1 MINLP
6 PFISKRLSVKILLA
20 LTVGVA
26 IVMGVIICLGVTSQ
40 RRQIRERMTTSAQE
54 LQFLAYAGIKHP
66 MSVGDSASVEKQ
78 LLDVKEHLHDAE
90 IVICDF
96 NQRIV
101 FATHAER
108 INATVSGFI
117 HNPAAITALGVL
129 LEGGASPGEKY
140 FEEKVG
146 GKRFLVTIHS
156 MPNEKECH
164 HCHGASRKVL
174 GGMIIRQSTDET
186 YAVIAALRNRTI
198 LVSVLGIGALIA
210 IIYYMLGR
218 LVTRPVDELASK
230 AEQLAQGDLS
240 VSVAVS
246 TEDAIGVLGRS
257 FNAMVA
263 SIKDQIEYASSLKE
277 AIADPLFMVDTG
289 MVITYMNEACAQ
301 LTGYSK
307 EEVEGR
313 MTCRQVFRSDICEST
328 CPLRYC
334 FDSGK
339 PVSGVRA
346 TMTSRT
352 GKPVPLMASASPLRD
367 AHGALVGGVEICRDI
382 TEVLEA
388 ERLQYIKK
396 AAAREEE
403 QRRYLEER
411 VTSLLNT
418 LSLVAEGD
426 LNKRAEVLDK
436 NDMMDEIAGN
446 INLMLDDLEKLY
458 ERISS
463 FSKDLELEVARRT
476 MMLREKTLL
485 LERANREL
493 RELDRLKSAFLAN
506 MSHELRTPMNSIIG
520 YTDLLLDRIDGEIN
534 EEQEKSLRKVV
545 NNARHLL
552 QLINDILDMSKI
564 ESGKIELDPH
574 EASIKN
580 LAETYAATFEPA
592 MNKKGLK
599 LVFDF
604 SDDLPPVYIDE
615 DKIGQV
621 FLNLIS
627 NAVKF
632 TNSGEIRISAYPS
645 QRGIKP
651 GEPPRFVEVCIA
663 DTGIGI
669 KQGDIDK
676 LFDKF
681 SQIDV
686 SSIREYEGT
695 GLGLSIAR
703 GLVVLHK
710 GMIWVESRF
719 GRGSRFCFTL
729 PARKDLLEKPSE
741 VIIEPMMAEELA
753 SYFDKPV
760 QTFLKEPRY
769 AGKPI
774 KCWEYVHCGQTS
786 CPAYGSKDHRCWL
799 IFGTHCKG
807 TKVASFPEKSGFCR
821 GCEIIERVIMEEYDS
836 SGSGLE
842 RTGKNSGPAA
852 GDGERK
858 MTVLAIDDNPEMIEI
873 ISKYLGRE
881 YNVVGLQDSAR
892 AVATARELQ
901 PAAITLDIRMP
912 GKNGWQVLLELKQD
926 PQTQDIPVIILSI
939 VDEKRL
945 GFSLGAAEYIVKP
958 VDKNLLLR
966 KLDTVACSARIKRV
980 LVVETDPEVVG
991 AIRPAL
997 EEAGCQVTVARDN
1010 RQARDEIQKA
1020 VPDLIVMNLIM
1031 PDVDGTDMIAYLKS
1045 NKAMRHIPLVL
1056 ITERQFSKAE
1066 LDRLDG
1072 RVETIL
1078 NRKLLTMDDM
1088 LRELTEILRRYYT

>member
-1 MINLP
+1 MFNLP
-6 PFISKRLSVKILLA
+6 PFIRRRLSVKILLA

-26 IVMGVIICLGVTSQ
+26 IVMGVIIYLGVTGQ

-54 LQFLAYAGIKHP
+54 LKFLAYAGIKHP

-78 LLDVKEHLHDAE
+78 LLDVREHLHDAE
-90 IVICDF
+90 IAICDF

-108 INATVSGFI
+108 INATVAGFI
-117 HNPAAITALGVL
+117 HNPAAISALGVL
-129 LEGGASPGEKY
+129 LAGGAPPDEKY
-140 FEEKVG
+140 FEEKVN
-146 GKRFLVTIHS
+146 GKRFLVTIHR

-186 YAVIAALRNRTI
+186 YAVIASLRNRTI
-198 LVSVLGIGALIA
+198 LISVLGVGALIA

-230 AEQLAQGDLS
+230 AEQLAHGDLS

-313 MTCRQVFRSDICEST
+313 MTCRQVFQSDICETT

-346 TMTSRT
+346 TMTSRA

-388 ERLQYIKK
+388 ERLQYIRK

-411 VTSLLNT
+411 VTSLLHT

-426 LNKRAEVLDK
+426 LNKRAEVQGK
-436 NDMMDEIAGN
+436 NDMMDEIARN

-534 EEQEKSLRKVV
+534 QEQEKSLRKVV

-564 ESGKIELDPH
+564 ESGKLELDPH
-574 EASIKN
+574 ETSVRK

-599 LVFDF
+599 LAFDF
-604 SDDLPPVYIDE
+604 SDDLPLVYIDE

-621 FLNLIS
+621 FINLIS

-645 QRGIKP
+645 MRGIKP
-651 GEPPRFVEVCIA
+651 GEPPLFVEVCVS

-669 KQGDIDK
+669 KEEDINK

-710 GMIWVESRF
+710 GMIWAESHF

-741 VIIEPMMAEELA
+741 VIIEPMMAEALA
-753 SYFDKPV
+753 EYFDKPV
-760 QTFLKEPRY
+760 RTFLKEPHY

-786 CPAYGSKDHRCWL
+786 CPAYGSGEHRCWL
-799 IFGTHCKG
+799 VFGTHCKG
-807 TKVASFPEKSGFCR
+807 TRVASFPEKVEFCR
-821 GCEIIERVIMEEYDS
+821 GCEILERLIMEEYEH
-836 SGSGLE
+836 SGV
-842 RTGKNSGPAA
+842 NQAGPGREELRLAH
-852 GDGERK
+852 GSK
-858 MTVLAIDDNPEMIEI
+858 KTVLAIDDNPEMIELI
-873 ISKYLGRE
+873 GKYLGNE
-881 YNVVGLQDSAR
+881 YRVVGLQDSGR
-892 AVATARELQ
+892 AVARARELR

-926 PQTQDIPVIILSI
+926 PETQDIPVIILYI

-958 VDKNLLLR
+958 VDKKLLLR
-966 KLDTVACSARIKRV
+966 KLDTVASSTRIKRV
-980 LVVETDPEVVG
+980 LVVETEAQVVE
-991 AIRPAL
+991 AIRQAL
-997 EEAGCQVTVARDN
+997 EETGCQVTVARDN
-1010 RQARDEIQKA
+1010 RQALEAVQKA
-1020 VPDLIVMNLIM
+1020 VPDLIVMDLIM
-1031 PDVDGTDMIAYLKS
+1031 PDGNGTDLLAYLKG
-1045 NKAMRHIPLVL
+1045 KEGMRHIPLVL
-1056 ITERQFSKAE
+1056 ITERQFSEAE
-1066 LDRLDG
+1066 LDELDG

-1078 NRKLLTMDDM
+1078 NRKLLSMDDL
-1088 LRELTEILRRYYT
+1088 LRELTETLRRY